1 MCLPEL
7 GFAQAKNPYQHYT
20 HSPNVELGLRKNSA
34 KNMFIGR
41 HF

>member
-20 HSPNVELGLRKNSA
+20 YSPNVDLDFA
-34 KNMFIGR
+34 
-41 HF
+41 

>member
-20 HSPNVELGLRKNSA
+20 HSPHTAAELDTIQKKIS
-34 KNMFIGR
+34 
-41 HF
+41 